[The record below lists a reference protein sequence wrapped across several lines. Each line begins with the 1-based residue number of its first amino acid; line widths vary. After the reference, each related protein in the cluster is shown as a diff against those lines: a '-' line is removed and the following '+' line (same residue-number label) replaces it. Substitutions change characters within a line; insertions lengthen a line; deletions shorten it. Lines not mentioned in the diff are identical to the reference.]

1 MIPSESM
8 GEYEG
13 PSRRRSAPER
23 PKHLFPLNE
32 EGTYGRPPAG
42 PKPPSPIFKRERKP
56 KVYSS
61 YNVDSKCTI
70 HAKKIAKMEQQRE
83 KEMEEARIRRRRSMS
98 GRRNVSASPSRASSE
113 ARSRA
118 SQSPDPQ
125 VRKKSSGEYGGRK
138 MTPNTTGYSGSSSR
152 YSNSSSSYKFSEIR
166 EETESD
172 YMYQENR
179 KSSGYSKY
187 ANDGLSN
194 GLGSMSLN
202 GLREAKIDSWDSMGI
217 LGLSSKMWND
227 TKKKQEN
234 FISSASS
241 FREEN
246 YNSYIMWSSILI
258 STSYSEEDL
267 YCQSLKK
274 SHPHKKNHHPAVRL
288 LWKRIVFYSFFP
300 CDFLMLKSVKK

>member
-1 MIPSESM
+1 MKSYYSVRFRSLLRSVHVKKLGLQAHPKHGKMPVGARRTQSLPSKYMIPSESM

-125 VRKKSSGEYGGRK
+125 VRKKSSGEYSGRK
-138 MTPNTTGYSGSSSR
+138 MTPNTTG
-152 YSNSSSSYKFSEIR
+152 
-166 EETESD
+166 
-172 YMYQENR
+172 
-179 KSSGYSKY
+179 
-187 ANDGLSN
+187 
-194 GLGSMSLN
+194 
-202 GLREAKIDSWDSMGI
+202 
-217 LGLSSKMWND
+217 
-227 TKKKQEN
+227 
-234 FISSASS
+234 
-241 FREEN
+241 
-246 YNSYIMWSSILI
+246 
-258 STSYSEEDL
+258 
-267 YCQSLKK
+267 
-274 SHPHKKNHHPAVRL
+274 
-288 LWKRIVFYSFFP
+288 
-300 CDFLMLKSVKK
+300 